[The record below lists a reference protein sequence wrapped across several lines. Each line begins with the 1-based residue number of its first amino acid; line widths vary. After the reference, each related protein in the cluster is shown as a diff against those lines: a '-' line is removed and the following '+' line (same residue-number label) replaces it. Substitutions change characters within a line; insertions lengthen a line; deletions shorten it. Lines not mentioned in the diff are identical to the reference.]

1 MKNYEAIDVQV
12 IALNSADVLTTS
24 DEQLD
29 TGEWV

>member
-24 DEQLD
+24 DKLD